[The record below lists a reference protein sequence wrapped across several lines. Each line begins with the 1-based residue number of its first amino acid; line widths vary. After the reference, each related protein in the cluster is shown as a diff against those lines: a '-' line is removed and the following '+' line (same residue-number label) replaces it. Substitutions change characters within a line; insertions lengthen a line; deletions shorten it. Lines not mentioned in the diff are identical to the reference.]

1 MANTT
6 YTPGEAAESLGITA
20 QSVRRYC
27 GRFFAHLSPGA
38 SPAKG
43 VARVLTI
50 SDLYKLR
57 QVNEWT
63 AQGKTYEEIDG
74 LLDTLIVPDDA
85 ALAPTEPNIQ
95 ETLPAMIPEGL
106 AILQRVDQSLQAV
119 ATQTTQL
126 SALTTITDRH
136 TQEITRLTDELKNIK
151 ANRDRRTVFAVTAL
165 PWLVVAIIGLVL
177 AVLLLVFMR

>member
-1 MANTT
+1 MANNT
-6 YTPGEAAESLGITA
+6 YTPGEASESLGITA

-38 SPAKG
+38 SPPKG
-43 VARVLTI
+43 VARVLTA

-63 AQGKTYEEIDG
+63 KQGKTYEEIDI
-74 LLDTLIVPDDA
+74 LLDTLVTPDDT
-85 ALAPTEPNIQ
+85 ALAQTTPPSQ
-95 ETLPAMIPEGL
+95 APAQITEGL
-106 AILQRVDQSLQAV
+106 AILQRVDESLQAL
-119 ATQTTQL
+119 AGQNTQL
-126 SALTTITDRH
+126 STLTTVTDRH

-151 ANRDRRTVFAVTAL
+151 ANRDQRTVFAVTAL